1 MDIALE
7 GASKLV
13 YFTHDYTSLVSCKNN
28 FLVGSAKLA
37 KKHGIANVV
46 AVLPVEHDIAYT
58 EDDNKSWLE
67 LRQEAEQQA
76 LSAHKAITLLSSDIV
91 YSSEPTHLIQYLA
104 QRVNKGSLPG
114 DFLSETAKFRPVHSD
129 DVSAAVAYVL

>member
-1 MDIALE
+1 M
-7 GASKLV
+7 V

-37 KKHGIANVV
+37 KKHGITNVV
-46 AVLPVEHDIAYT
+46 AVLPLEHDIAYT

-76 LSAHKAITLLSSDIV
+76 LQAHKAITLLSSDIV
-91 YSSEPTHLIQYLA
+91 YSSEPTHLM
-104 QRVNKGSLPG
+104 
-114 DFLSETAKFRPVHSD
+114 
-129 DVSAAVAYVL
+129 

>member
-37 KKHGIANVV
+37 KKHGIAN
-46 AVLPVEHDIAYT
+46 LFGWH
-58 EDDNKSWLE
+58 
-67 LRQEAEQQA
+67 
-76 LSAHKAITLLSSDIV
+76 
-91 YSSEPTHLIQYLA
+91 
-104 QRVNKGSLPG
+104 
-114 DFLSETAKFRPVHSD
+114 
-129 DVSAAVAYVL
+129 

>member
-7 GASKLV
+7 GANKLV

-37 KKHGIANVV
+37 KKHGITNVV
-46 AVLPVEHDIAYT
+46 AVLPLEHDIAYT
-58 EDDNKSWLE
+58 EDDNKNWLE

-76 LSAHKAITLLSSDIV
+76 LQAHKAITLLSSDIV
-91 YSSEPTHLIQYLA
+91 YSSEPTHLI
-104 QRVNKGSLPG
+104 
-114 DFLSETAKFRPVHSD
+114 
-129 DVSAAVAYVL
+129 

>member
-58 EDDNKSWLE
+58 EDDKKSWLE
-67 LRQEAEQQA
+67 LRQEAEQ
-76 LSAHKAITLLSSDIV
+76 
-91 YSSEPTHLIQYLA
+91 
-104 QRVNKGSLPG
+104 
-114 DFLSETAKFRPVHSD
+114 
-129 DVSAAVAYVL
+129 